1 MVRKAAGVRIAPIL
15 LCAAALAAGCED
27 KSPPTWEGDG
37 LLEATAEGTT
47 IRLSWPVAEDDALK
61 EHRVLQDGSEIAV
74 VGGDAREHLIED
86 LDDATTYELT
96 VEAVD
101 EAGNRSEPLH
111 ATATTDDETGPH
123 WIAGAAL
130 RVEGEPPPVVAEGEE
145 PPAVERADA
154 IVEWDRAEDAGAVAG
169 YRLMRGETELANTS
183 GLRHELGR
191 PLEAGERETLAV
203 VAIDEAGNESAPL
216 RWRADASAE
225 AVARADTDAQA
236 QENLEVPGVALDDPT
251 TNAPPQIPPSVN
263 LNPAQAA
270 IIDRVRQMGIRRPN
284 LQRSSLMLREPQA
297 Q

>member
-15 LCAAALAAGCED
+15 LCAAVLAAGCED

-47 IRLSWPVAEDDALK
+47 IRLSWPVAADDALK
-61 EHRVLQDGSEIAV
+61 EHRVLQDGSEVAV
-74 VGGDAREHLIED
+74 VGADVREYLIED

-111 ATATTDDETGPH
+111 ATATTADETGPH

-130 RVEGEPPPVVAEGEE
+130 RVSGEPPPEVAEGEE
-145 PPAVERADA
+145 APVVERTNAVLA
-154 IVEWDRAEDAGAVAG
+154 WDRAEDSGAVAS
-169 YRLMRGETELANTS
+169 YRLMLGETELATTN

-191 PLEAGERETLAV
+191 PLEAGERETFAV
-203 VAIDEAGNESAPL
+203 IAIDEAGNESAPL
-216 RWRADASAE
+216 RWRADTSAE
-225 AVARADTDAQA
+225 TVAQAEGAQA
-236 QENLEVPGVALDDPT
+236 QEALEVPEAQLANPT
-251 TNAPPQIPPSVN
+251 ANAPPQVPSNVN

-284 LQRSSLMLREPQA
+284 LQRSALMIREPQA